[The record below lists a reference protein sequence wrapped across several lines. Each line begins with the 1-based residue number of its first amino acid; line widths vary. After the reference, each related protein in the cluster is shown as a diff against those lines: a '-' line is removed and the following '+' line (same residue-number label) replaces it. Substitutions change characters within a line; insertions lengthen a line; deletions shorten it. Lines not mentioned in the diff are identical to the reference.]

1 MKLVMDACTA
11 ILLAKSSVIETL
23 ANTREIIM
31 TKSVYSEIIKGKEKM
46 LEDSFLIENLEIDK
60 KIKLTNDNKKITE
73 KLMKDFNM
81 GEGEAST
88 ISSGIEKKCII
99 ATDNLQGRKA
109 SKVNNLPLVGSPE
122 LIIGLFKTK
131 KINLDKTKIA
141 LKKIKEEGWFEN
153 NLIEKIL
160 EDLENERS

>member
-23 ANTREIIM
+23 ADTRELIM
-31 TKSVYSEIIKGKEKM
+31 TESVYNEIIKGKEKM
-46 LEDSFLIENLEIDK
+46 LEDSFLIENLKIDK
-60 KIKLTNDNKKITE
+60 KIKLTNDNKNITK

-88 ISSGIEKKCII
+88 ISSGIGKKCII

-109 SKVNNLPLVGSPE
+109 SKVNNLSLVGSPE
-122 LIIGLFKTK
+122 LIMDLFKTK
-131 KINLDKTKIA
+131 RINLDKTKIA

-153 NLIEKIL
+153 NLIERIL